1 MNFSQENHASP
12 TIENLSHTLAEIIA
26 ENEVIAKESYNRL
39 LQGRA
44 TIEDLDILN
53 RYFSGTRDA
62 PIEISDEEA
71 EEDEDTSSITVD

>member
-1 MNFSQENHASP
+1 MNSSQENHGKP
-12 TIENLSHTLAEIIA
+12 TIENLSHALAEIIA

>member
-12 TIENLSHTLAEIIA
+12 TIENLSHALAEIIA

-53 RYFSGTRDA
+53 RYFSGTREA

>member
-1 MNFSQENHASP
+1 MNFSQENHANP
-12 TIENLSHTLAEIIA
+12 TIENLSHALAEIIA

-62 PIEISDEEA
+62 PIEISDDEV

>member
-1 MNFSQENHASP
+1 MNFSQENHGMP
-12 TIENLSHTLAEIIA
+12 TIENLSHALAEIIA
-26 ENEVIAKESYNRL
+26 ENEVIARESYNRL

-44 TIEDLDILN
+44 TIEDLNILN